1 MNKKGAFVGY
11 GSAFFIW
18 GEFLFLSFMKAKQ
31 VYIVHGYMAS
41 VKDHWFE
48 WIKREM
54 EKDGVAVHILA
65 MPDSSKP
72 QPEAWISHL
81 KENVKFSEQ
90 TYFIGHSLGCISLL
104 LYLNREQI
112 KAEGMVL
119 IAGFL
124 EKLPDIPDLDAF
136 LEEQIS
142 IPVLIE
148 NLPKRL
154 VIGAE
159 DDYIVP
165 FELTQKLAEALEAPM
180 VRVTD
185 GGHFLGKDN
194 FKTFPVLLE
203 QLQTMIKS

>member
-1 MNKKGAFVGY
+1 MKG
-11 GSAFFIW
+11 
-18 GEFLFLSFMKAKQ
+18 KQ

-41 VKDHWFE
+41 TSDHWFE
-48 WIKREM
+48 FIKEELRKE
-54 EKDGVAVHILA
+54 GVTVHILA

-72 QPEAWISHL
+72 KPEAWISHL
-81 KENVKFSEQ
+81 KENIKISQ
-90 TYFIGHSLGCISLL
+90 DTYLIGHSLGCISLL
-104 LYLNREQI
+104 LYLNRFPQ
-112 KAEGMVL
+112 KAAGIVL

-124 EKLPDIPDLDAF
+124 QRLTDIPELDGF

-142 IPVLIE
+142 IPALIE
-148 NLPKRL
+148 NLPERL

-165 FELTQKLAEALEAPM
+165 FGHTQYLAEALEAPIIT
-180 VRVTD
+180 VAD

-203 QLQTMIKS
+203 ALKTMIKP